1 MLKHLIN
8 TCKFRFSQTYNNL
21 QFATSASGYLGTSH
35 HFRCFTRWLII
46 SLSSR
51 ALLPGASRW
60 VAGTAPPAFRSP
72 PGLACPFT
80 SCSDTS
86 LLGPCLYFSKPCP
99 VIFSFVRPRA
109 NQCYW
114 FISLGPHKLG
124 AILRGRTGGSR
135 AVFLHPLVLI

>member
-21 QFATSASGYLGTSH
+21 QFATSASGYLGTS
-35 HFRCFTRWLII
+35 LISDA
-46 SLSSR
+46 SLGGS
-51 ALLPGASRW
+51 LFF
-60 VAGTAPPAFRSP
+60 VIAGTAPWRFEVGRGYSP
-72 PGLACPFT
+72 PSLPSPPSLACPFT

-99 VIFSFVRPRA
+99 VIFSSVRPRA
-109 NQCYW
+109 NQSYW